1 MENGLCYILYNS
13 STIYAFPE
21 LHCSEGSILPSFSS
35 TTRQTYY
42 LHDGKPYLSNSTTI
56 TNSGYNNYSS
66 YVAHIATGDRY
77 EFVGLGS
84 FLLPAVLIMLCFFAV
99 IYRWFIRLRG

>member
-13 STIYAFPE
+13 STIYAFPD
-21 LHCSEGSILPSFSS
+21 LSCSEGSVLPSFSS

-42 LHDGKPYLSNSTTI
+42 LYDGKPYLSNISTI
-56 TNSGYNNYSS
+56 TNSYNNYST
-66 YVAHIATGDRY
+66 YVAHVSNGDRY
-77 EFVGLGS
+77 QFVGLGD